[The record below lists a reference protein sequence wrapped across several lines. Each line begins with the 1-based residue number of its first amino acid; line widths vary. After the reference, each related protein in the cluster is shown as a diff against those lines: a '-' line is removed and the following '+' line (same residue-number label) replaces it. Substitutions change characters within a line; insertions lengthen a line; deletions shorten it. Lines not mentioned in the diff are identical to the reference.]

1 MGNLDRLYD
10 EPSEYASFEPQP
22 IRPNERVV
30 RHPNATPTPD
40 VKAGNGAV
48 LDLVFQAAEL
58 IKGIENQA
66 TEAEK
71 ASYQQLQLKQRR
83 IEELETE
90 LRTAQVLISE
100 ARTKVKEVD
109 EVARVERARLETA
122 ERRMCELEMRARTAE
137 AQAKENATAVF
148 RIEEAIRTQLLAKRL
163 PPNKRALSA

>member
-1 MGNLDRLYD
+1 
-10 EPSEYASFEPQP
+10 
-22 IRPNERVV
+22 
-30 RHPNATPTPD
+30 

-71 ASYQQLQLKQRR
+71 TSYQQLQLKQRR

-109 EVARVERARLETA
+109 EVARAERARLETA